1 MKILKYMAACA
12 TTLLTPLAT
21 AHEGH
26 GVVGSVGHDLQHQF
40 WIVAALIVTGALLL
54 GGEGIAA
61 ALQASIATRRKR
73 NEDNDSRK

>member
-1 MKILKYMAACA
+1 MRTPKYMAACA
-12 TTLLTPLAT
+12 ATLLASAAT

-40 WIVAALIVTGALLL
+40 WTFAALVVTGALLL
-54 GGEGIAA
+54 SGERIAA

-73 NEDNDSRK
+73 KDEDSRR